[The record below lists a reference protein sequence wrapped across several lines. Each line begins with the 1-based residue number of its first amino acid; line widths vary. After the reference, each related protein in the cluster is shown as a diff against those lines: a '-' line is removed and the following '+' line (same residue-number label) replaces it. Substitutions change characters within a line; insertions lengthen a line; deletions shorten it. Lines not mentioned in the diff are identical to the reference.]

1 MRNMTTAEI
10 NAHYEPDEVKT
21 IDTPRKKRW
30 VYLAVKRL
38 FDIAASLLGLL
49 VTLPF
54 TLPVAIAIRVSDGG
68 PAIHKRICLG
78 HNGKTYKMYKFRTM
92 VMDADNLERW
102 LTPEQIEE
110 YQTECKL
117 EHDPRIT
124 KIGRFLRKTSIDE
137 LPQLFTILLGD
148 MSLVGPRPV
157 VVSERH
163 HYTDAE
169 FELLMTAKPGLTGYW
184 QVNGRSDSTY
194 ESGQRQALELYY
206 VTNRSLAMD
215 IKILFRT
222 VAVVVKGKGAK

>member
-1 MRNMTTAEI
+1 MPTTEFT
-10 NAHYEPDEVKT
+10 AHYELDEAKAVET
-21 IDTPRKKRW
+21 RKKGKR
-30 VYLAVKRL
+30 VYLAAKRL
-38 FDIAASLLGLL
+38 FDITASLLGLI
-49 VTLPF
+49 VTLPI
-54 TLPVAIAIRVSDGG
+54 TLPVAIAIRAGDGG

-78 HNGKTYKMYKFRTM
+78 RDGKTYRMYKFRTM

-110 YQTECKL
+110 YQAECKL

-137 LPQLFTILLGD
+137 LPQLLTILRGD

-157 VVSERH
+157 VSSERH

-194 ESGQRQALELYY
+194 ESGKRQALELYY
-206 VTNRSLAMD
+206 VANRSFSMD
-215 IKILFRT
+215 IKILFMT

>member
-1 MRNMTTAEI
+1 MPTAEKI
-10 NAHYEPDEVKT
+10 AHYELDKAKT
-21 IDTPRKKRW
+21 LDTPQKKRW

-38 FDIAASLLGLL
+38 FDIATSVLGLI
-49 VTLPF
+49 VTLPI

-78 HNGKTYKMYKFRTM
+78 QNGKTYKMYKFRTM

-102 LTPEQIEE
+102 LTQEQIEE

-137 LPQLFTILLGD
+137 LPQLLTILRGD

-157 VVSERH
+157 VASERH
-163 HYTDAE
+163 HYTDNE

-184 QVNGRSDSTY
+184 QVNGRSNSTY
-194 ESGQRQALELYY
+194 ESGKRQALELYY
-206 VTNRSLAMD
+206 VANRSFAMD
-215 IKILFRT
+215 VKILFMT